1 MHNIKASTHHILQ
14 ARNIF
19 FQYICSLV
27 GTGGRS
33 VQITSHIHLVMEF
46 KMPTEQL

>member
-1 MHNIKASTHHILQ
+1 MHNVKESTHHILQ
-14 ARNIF
+14 AHNIF
-19 FQYICSLV
+19 QYNSSLV

-33 VQITSHIHLVMEF
+33 VKVTSHINLVLEF